1 MERIGAGRTRG
12 GDAIPKRQPH
22 ARELRTEPKLT
33 QAFAQRKWG
42 TISSISLT
50 PLAKWIRPSHFSL
63 RRSVHKLAQSRT
75 IAHNSE
81 PLDSLKPVHP
91 MGAPRITPT
100 LRFGTRTDREQHI
113 EDKIYSVEEKSR

>member
-1 MERIGAGRTRG
+1 MGDNFIYLIDSIGKMDSSVTFLPAPLR
-12 GDAIPKRQPH
+12 AQPC
-22 ARELRTEPKLT
+22 
-33 QAFAQRKWG
+33 
-42 TISSISLT
+42 
-50 PLAKWIRPSHFSL
+50 
-63 RRSVHKLAQSRT
+63 T